1 MNTNINTIEINQQP
15 VELFK
20 ILKFEGLV
28 ASGGMAKTLIAD
40 GHVKVNDVVETQK
53 RKKIVDGD
61 VIEFDGSRFEI
72 KLVALND
79 DF

>member
-1 MNTNINTIEINQQP
+1 MNINTIEINHQP

-28 ASGGMAKTLIAD
+28 ESGGMAKTLIAD
-40 GHVKVNDVVETQK
+40 GHVKVNGEVETQK

-61 VIEFDGSRFEI
+61 VIEFDGSQFAI
-72 KLVALND
+72 KLALV
-79 DF
+79 